1 MALSTRQLNR
11 ATLARQQ
18 LLRRRRSDVVEAVR
32 RIVALQA
39 QNAASPYIALWNRI
53 SGFRPADLDAA
64 FASHAIVKATLM
76 RITLHAVVVE
86 DHHPFLDAMQPTL
99 RAARLNDRRFRRTG
113 LSAGDADALLPEV
126 LAFAAQPRTNAD
138 VEAWLDERIGVSPKP
153 GVWWAMRQYGPFVHA
168 PTGGPWSFGPRPAY
182 VAAPAAPTDPATGD
196 PLQWLVRRYLSGFGP
211 ASVLDVAQF
220 GLLNRPLAR
229 AALDALAPELDV
241 LDGPDGVTLYDLPG
255 APRPGPDE
263 PAPPRLLPMWDSV
276 LLAHADRSRVIA
288 PEHRPHVMRRNGD
301 VLPTVLVDGF
311 VAGVWRPA
319 DGGIEVTAFEPL
331 APDVWAGV
339 AREARGLLALL
350 ADRDAG
356 AYARYDRWW
365 ATLPRDDVRVLG
377 A

>member
-1 MALSTRQLNR
+1 
-11 ATLARQQ
+11 
-18 LLRRRRSDVVEAVR
+18 
-32 RIVALQA
+32 
-39 QNAASPYIALWNRI
+39 
-53 SGFRPADLDAA
+53 
-64 FASHAIVKATLM
+64 
-76 RITLHAVVVE
+76 
-86 DHHPFLDAMQPTL
+86 
-99 RAARLNDRRFRRTG
+99 
-113 LSAGDADALLPEV
+113 
-126 LAFAAQPRTNAD
+126 
-138 VEAWLDERIGVSPKP
+138 
-153 GVWWAMRQYGPFVHA
+153 
-168 PTGGPWSFGPRPAY
+168 
-182 VAAPAAPTDPATGD
+182 
-196 PLQWLVRRYLSGFGP
+196 
-211 ASVLDVAQF
+211 VLDVAQF